1 MQAALLVCCLLS
13 ELFAM
18 TTWLLRSDALPTVRE
33 LLPVTALLEEARDL
47 VCEEALAKSIR
58 IVIVGVPDLVLVSR
72 EQIVLVIAALLR
84 DAVIAA
90 PPGGRVAVTGQEI
103 ERDLAFAVYDTR
115 SREGNLSVFSV
126 PLDRHAN

>member
-1 MQAALLVCCLLS
+1 M
-13 ELFAM
+13 
-18 TTWLLRSDALPTVRE
+18 
-33 LLPVTALLEEARDL
+33 TALLEEARDL